1 VEDAGSM
8 RSCQGAVRE
17 LSGGKKNPPGSP
29 EKKIIYFLLNVN
41 VV

>member
-17 LSGGKKNPPGSP
+17 LKTLPNSP
-29 EKKIIYFLLNVN
+29 EKKVIYFLLNVN